1 MQSLLVILRAKD
13 KGQREQRT
21 KGAKEQRNKGTKEY
35 HASDF
40 IAFARFSHFD
50 NVKTTFSKSTIFNIY
65 NIGIL

>member
-13 KGQREQRT
+13 KGQREQRSKGQKDKRT
-21 KGAKEQRNKGTKEY
+21 KERKEY

-40 IAFARFSHFD
+40 ITFARFSHFD

-65 NIGIL
+65 NISIL